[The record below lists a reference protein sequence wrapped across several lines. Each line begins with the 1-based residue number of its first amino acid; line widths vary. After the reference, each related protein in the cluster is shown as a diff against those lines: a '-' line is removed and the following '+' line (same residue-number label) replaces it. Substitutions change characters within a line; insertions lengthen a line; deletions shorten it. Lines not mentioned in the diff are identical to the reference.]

1 MRLRNSLENIN
12 YSEFLLGTKLCNV
25 HRGGGKFKLFLPG
38 SGFADQIF
46 TGEISG
52 VDSAK
57 TLRQSVFYAT
67 GFNLSVSYLEI

>member
-1 MRLRNSLENIN
+1 MH
-12 YSEFLLGTKLCNV
+12 G
-25 HRGGGKFKLFLPG
+25 GGGKFKLFLPG

-57 TLRQSVFYAT
+57 ALRQSVFYAT